1 MIKNQRKLTNTS
13 YENSA
18 PHTYSMNTVHM
29 NSIIGLENDKKSK
42 KIIIIP
48 NRNKNINK
56 TFTYYYIK
64 EDIANR

>member
-29 NSIIGLENDKKSK
+29 NSIIGLENDKK
-42 KIIIIP
+42 
-48 NRNKNINK
+48 
-56 TFTYYYIK
+56 IK
-64 EDIANR
+64 ENNNNTE